1 MIGKLKAFFSP
12 RRQTPNNGAS
22 AELSRVQQRKIE
34 AAVAKARSDLDKRAS
49 VQASIPYLA
58 MYPDGVCKVTDKLYS
73 KTIEFYDVSYMLAS
87 KDEQTAVF
95 ESLCEMYNYF
105 DPSIQIQETFISRRA
120 AKEEFHKAINIP
132 CVGDSIDF
140 YREEYGGIL
149 KNQHEKGN
157 NGLVRTK
164 YLTFAIEADDLKIAR
179 SRLGRIEID
188 IINLFKQMGAA
199 ASPLNGK
206 QRLAVMH
213 SVFHLGS
220 TERLHF
226 DWKALPKSGMNTKD
240 FIAPS
245 SFHFGDGRYFG
256 MGGKIGAVSVLQI
269 LAPELN
275 DRILADFLE
284 VDSNIIVNV
293 HIRSIDQAKAVKMV
307 KRKITDIDGMKI
319 NEQKKA
325 VRSGYDM
332 DLLPSDLNTYG
343 EEAKKLLRDLQ
354 SRNER
359 MFLVTVTTMNI
370 ADSKQTLDNR
380 VFQMSGIAQKHNC
393 ALHRLDYMQ
402 EQGLM
407 SCVPIGQNHVPIQRG
422 LTTSGAAIFIPFITR
437 ELFQGGEALYYGRNA
452 ISGNMIMA
460 DRKLLKNPNG
470 LILGIPG
477 SGKSFSAK
485 REIVNVILITNDD
498 VIICDPESE
507 YAAIIR
513 ELGGQVIRLSSSG
526 SAKQFIN
533 PMDINFNYSDDEN
546 PIALKSDF
554 ILSFCEVIV
563 GGKGGLQ
570 PIEKTVIDRA
580 VRNVYTELFA
590 EAAKNGGMIDPM
602 KMPILEDLY
611 TELCSMPEAE
621 AQRIAAALDLYVHG
635 SLNIFNHRT
644 NVDINNR
651 LVCFDIKELGKQLKT
666 LGMLVVQDQ
675 IWNRVTKNRA
685 AKRSTRYYV
694 DEFHLLLD
702 GELGAWSVAVWRR
715 FRKWGGIPT
724 GVTQNVKSLLNSKE
738 IENIF
743 ENSDFIYM
751 LSQAPGDREILAE
764 KLNISQKQIA
774 YVTQSEPG
782 EGLILFGNV
791 ILPFVDKFPM
801 DTMLYRLMSTRLA
814 ESVN

>member
-1 MIGKLKAFFSP
+1 M
-12 RRQTPNNGAS
+12 NN
-22 AELSRVQQRKIE
+22 LSRKQRRDIN
-34 AAVAKARSDLDKRAS
+34 AAIVRAKQDMDKKSS

-58 MYPDGVCKVTDKLYS
+58 MYPDGVCKVTNKLYS

-95 ESLCEMYNYF
+95 EGLCDLYNYF
-105 DPSIQIQETFISRRA
+105 DPSIQVQETFISRRA
-120 AKEEFHKAINIP
+120 AKEEFHNAINIP
-132 CVGDSIDF
+132 NTGDELDF
-140 YREEYGGIL
+140 FRGEYGGIL
-149 KNQHEKGN
+149 RTQHEKGN

-164 YLTFAIEADDLKIAR
+164 YLTFAIEADSLKTAK

-188 IINLFKQMGAA
+188 IINLFKQMGAGA
-199 ASPLNGK
+199 RPLNGK
-206 QRLAVMH
+206 QRLEVMH
-213 SVFHLGS
+213 SVLHLGTTDKFIFNWDS
-220 TERLHF
+220 
-226 DWKALPKSGMNTKD
+226 LPKSGMNTKD
-240 FIAPS
+240 FISPT
-245 SFHFGDGRYFG
+245 SFHFGEGRTFR
-256 MGGKIGAVSVLQI
+256 MGGNIGAINVLQI
-269 LAPELN
+269 IAPELN

-284 VDSNIIVNV
+284 VDGNVVVNI

-343 EEAKKLLRDLQ
+343 DEAKNLLKDLQ
-354 SRNER
+354 NRNER
-359 MFLVTVTTMNI
+359 MFLLTVTTMNV
-370 ADSKQTLDNR
+370 AGNKQNLDNR

-393 ALHRLDYMQ
+393 ALQRLDYMQ

-407 SCVPIGQNHVPIQRG
+407 SVLPLGNNHIPIQRG

-460 DRKLLKNPNG
+460 DRKTLKNPNG

-477 SGKSFSAK
+477 GGKSFSGK
-485 REIVNVILITNDD
+485 REIIGVVLGTGDHVIT
-498 VIICDPESE
+498 CDPESE
-507 YAAIIR
+507 YSELIR
-513 ELGGQVIRLSSSG
+513 QLGGQVIRLSSSG
-526 SAKQFIN
+526 NSKDFVN
-533 PMDINFNYSDDEN
+533 PMDITLNYSDEEN
-546 PIALKSDF
+546 PLALKADF
-554 ILSFCEVIV
+554 ILSFCEVIA
-563 GGKGGLQ
+563 GGKDGLQ

-580 VRNVYTELFA
+580 VRNVYSPLLA
-590 EAAKNGGMIDPM
+590 DAAVNGGVIDPE

-611 TELCSMPEAE
+611 KELCLMMEPEAKN
-621 AQRIAAALDLYVHG
+621 IASALDLYVHG

-651 LVCFDIKELGKQLKT
+651 IVCFDIKELGKQLKT

-675 IWNRVTKNRA
+675 IWNRVTQNRA
-685 AKRSTRYYV
+685 AKVTTRYYV
-694 DEFHLLLD
+694 DEFHLLLR
-702 GELGAWSVAVWRR
+702 GELAAWSVEIWKR

-724 GVTQNVKSLLNSKE
+724 GITQNVKDLLASPE

-751 LSQAPGDREILAE
+751 LSQAPGDREILAD
-764 KLNISQKQIA
+764 KLNISPKQLS

-782 EGLILFGNV
+782 EGLLFFGNV
-791 ILPFVDKFPM
+791 ILPFVDKFPK
-801 DTMLYRLMSTRLA
+801 DTALYKLMTTRLT
-814 ESVN
+814 ESIE

>member
-1 MIGKLKAFFSP
+1 MSTVK
-12 RRQTPNNGAS
+12 RRKIVARKPVNLTS
-22 AELSRVQQRKIE
+22 KQRKQIE
-34 AAVAKARSDLDKRAS
+34 LAIARAKKDMDKRAS
-49 VQASIPYLA
+49 TQASIPYLA
-58 MYPDGVCKVTDKLYS
+58 MYPDGVCKVSDRLYS
-73 KTIEFYDVSYMLAS
+73 KTVEFYDVSYMLAS

-95 ESLCEMYNYF
+95 EGLCDFYNYF

-120 AKEEFHKAINIP
+120 AKDEFHKAINIP
-132 CVGDSIDF
+132 RMNDKLDYI
-140 YREEYGGIL
+140 REEYGGIL
-149 KNQHEKGN
+149 RNQLEKGN

-164 YLTFAIEADDLKIAR
+164 YLTFAIEADNLKIAK

-188 IINLFKQMGAA
+188 IINLFKQMGTAA
-199 ASPLNGK
+199 RVLNGK

-213 SVFHLGS
+213 SVLHLGT
-220 TERLHF
+220 TERFHF
-226 DWKALPKSGMNTKD
+226 DWGALAKSGLNTKD
-240 FIAPS
+240 FIAPT
-245 SFHFGDGRYFG
+245 SFHFGEGRTFG
-256 MGGKIGAVSVLQI
+256 MGGKVGAVSVLQI
-269 LAPELN
+269 IAPELN

-284 VDSNIIVNV
+284 IDENVVVNI

-343 EEAKKLLRDLQ
+343 DEAKKLLQDLQ
-354 SRNER
+354 NRNER
-359 MFLVTVTTMNI
+359 MFLITVTTMNV
-370 ADSKQTLDNR
+370 AGNKQNLENS
-380 VFQMSGIAQKHNC
+380 VYQMSGIAQKHNC
-393 ALHRLDYMQ
+393 SLQRLDYMQ

-407 SCVPIGQNHVPIQRG
+407 SVLPLGNNLVPIQRG

-460 DRKLLKNPNG
+460 DRKTLKNPNG

-477 SGKSFSAK
+477 AGKSFSAK
-485 REIVNVILITNDD
+485 REITNVTLITDDD

-507 YAAIIR
+507 YAELVR
-513 ELGGQVIRLSSSG
+513 SLGGQVIKISSVG
-526 SAKQFIN
+526 SARQYIN
-533 PMDINFNYSDDEN
+533 PMDITLNYSDDEN
-546 PIALKSDF
+546 PLALKSDF
-554 ILSFCEVIV
+554 ILSFCEVIA
-563 GGKGGLQ
+563 GGKDGLQ

-580 VRNVYTELFA
+580 VRNVYKELFA
-590 EAAKNGGMIDPM
+590 DAAVNDGIINKD

-611 TELCSMPEAE
+611 KELCGMPESE
-621 AQRIAAALDLYVHG
+621 AKRIASALDLYVHG

-675 IWNRVTKNRA
+675 IWNRVTQNRA
-685 AKRSTRYYV
+685 QKKATRYYV
-694 DEFHLLLD
+694 DEFHLLLK
-702 GELGAWSVAVWRR
+702 GELGAWSVEIWKR

-724 GVTQNVKSLLNSKE
+724 GITQNIKDLLASRE

-751 LSQAPGDREILAE
+751 LSQAPGDREILAD
-764 KLNISQKQIA
+764 KLNISPKQIA
-774 YVTQSEPG
+774 YVTQAEPG
-782 EGLILFGNV
+782 EGLILFGGI
-791 ILPFVDKFPM
+791 ILPFVDKFPK
-801 DTMLYRLMSTRLA
+801 DTKLYKLMSTRLA
-814 ESVN
+814 ETTE

>member
-1 MIGKLKAFFSP
+1 M
-12 RRQTPNNGAS
+12 RRCGGLSAVKKNN
-22 AELSRVQQRKIE
+22 LSRKQRKMIE
-34 AAVAKARSDLDKRAS
+34 QAIVRARKDVDNRAS
-49 VQASIPYLA
+49 SQASIPYLA

-73 KTIEFYDVSYMLAS
+73 KTIEFFDVSYMLAS

-95 ESLCEMYNYF
+95 EGLCDFYNYF
-105 DPSIQIQETFISRRA
+105 DPSIQIQETFMSRRA
-120 AKEEFHKAINIP
+120 AKDEFHKAINIP
-132 CVGDSIDF
+132 RVGDKLDYF
-140 YREEYGGIL
+140 RDEYGGIL
-149 KNQHEKGN
+149 KNQLEKGN

-164 YLTFAIEADDLKIAR
+164 YFTFAIEADNLKIAK

-188 IINLFKQMGAA
+188 IINLFKQMGASA
-199 ASPLNGK
+199 RVLNGK

-213 SVFHLGS
+213 SVLHLG
-220 TERLHF
+220 TTDRFHF
-226 DWKALPKSGMNTKD
+226 DWNALAKSGLNTKD

-245 SFHFGDGRYFG
+245 SFHFGDNRTFG
-256 MGGKIGAVSVLQI
+256 MGGKVGAVSVLQI
-269 LAPELN
+269 IAPELN

-284 VDSNIIVNV
+284 VDENVVVNI

-343 EEAKKLLRDLQ
+343 DEAKKLLQDLQ
-354 SRNER
+354 NRNER
-359 MFLVTVTTMNI
+359 MFLITVTTMNV
-370 ADSKQTLDNR
+370 AGSKQNLENG
-380 VFQMSGIAQKHNC
+380 VYQMSGIAQKHNC
-393 ALHRLDYMQ
+393 SLQRLDYMQ

-407 SCVPIGQNHVPIQRG
+407 SVLPLGNNLVPIQRG

-477 SGKSFSAK
+477 GGKSFAAK
-485 REIVNVILITNDD
+485 REIVNVVLITDD
-498 VIICDPESE
+498 DIIICDPESE
-507 YAAIIR
+507 YAELVR
-513 ELGGQVIRLSSSG
+513 SLGGQVIKISSVG
-526 SAKQFIN
+526 TARQYIN
-533 PMDINFNYSDDEN
+533 PMDITLNYSDDEN
-546 PIALKSDF
+546 PLALKSDF
-554 ILSFCEVIV
+554 ILSFCEVIA
-563 GGKGGLQ
+563 GGKDGLQ

-580 VRNVYTELFA
+580 VRNVYKELFA
-590 EAAKNGGMIDPM
+590 DAAVNGGKINPK

-611 TELCSMPEAE
+611 KELCGMPEPE
-621 AQRIAAALDLYVHG
+621 AKRIASALDLYVHG

-675 IWNRVTKNRA
+675 IWNRVTQNRA
-685 AKRSTRYYV
+685 AKKATRYYV
-694 DEFHLLLD
+694 DEFHLLLK
-702 GELGAWSVAVWRR
+702 GELGSWSVEIWKR

-724 GVTQNVKSLLNSKE
+724 GITQNIKDLLASRE

-751 LSQAPGDREILAE
+751 LSQAPGDREILAD
-764 KLNISQKQIA
+764 KLNISPKQIA
-774 YVTQSEPG
+774 YVTQAEPG
-782 EGLILFGNV
+782 EGLILYGGT

-801 DTMLYRLMSTRLA
+801 DTKLYRLMSTRPG
-814 ESVN
+814 ESVA